1 MSKRHLASSFRAESA
16 QRGSLHLR
24 APFARRI
31 SRRLFLCLITSL
43 FLLSSPLLAKE
54 LRIERFNAQI
64 DVLPDSSV
72 SVAESITVHFLGGPW
87 HGLYREIPVEY
98 FTAQGMNYSLFL
110 DVKRITDSAGH
121 PLKYESSRERHYRK
135 LKIFID
141 NADNSVQTINI
152 EYTVAD
158 ALKFHEDFDEFYWNV
173 TGDEW
178 DVPINSASATITLPS
193 TAKNIRANFA
203 TGAYGSHGQDA
214 QISVAG
220 NGVEVHTTAPLPY
233 HHGLTVAVAF
243 DKGALREPTA
253 FDKTV
258 LFLRSNW
265 PLLLPVFVALIMY
278 WIWYTNG
285 RDPRLRPIAAQY
297 EPPDQLT
304 PSEVGTLVDNSA
316 DMRDIT
322 AAIVDLAVRGYI
334 VIQERSESHMMGLYK
349 SQDYSFI
356 LKKPRSEWTLLKP
369 HEQSLLDGIFVGQ
382 AEEVVDMADLH
393 NVFYKSL
400 PIIKNQVF
408 GQLVNRGYYLHRPDT
423 VRSTYIGAGVVIG
436 FLAIWGG
443 AAIGRS
449 LGMAGAPFIIAGIFS
464 AAIICG
470 FGWFM
475 PARTSSG
482 TRALE
487 GALGFEDFLAH
498 VESDRF
504 NRMIK
509 TPEMFEKFL
518 PFAMALGVEKNWS
531 KAFANIY
538 TEPPSWYQGGNLSS
552 GFYPYMFVNNINAMS
567 SQAAT
572 TFASAPR
579 SSGGS
584 GFSGGGGSSSG
595 GGFGGGGGGGF

>member
-1 MSKRHLASSFRAESA
+1 MSKRHLASSFRAEPA
-16 QRGSLHLR
+16 KQGISLR
-24 APFARRI
+24 
-31 SRRLFLCLITSL
+31 SFLYLIASIL
-43 FLLSSPLLAKE
+43 LLSSSLSAKE

-64 DVLPDSSV
+64 DVLPNSSV
-72 SVAESITVHFLGGPW
+72 SVTESITAHFLGGPW

-110 DVKRITDSAGH
+110 DVKRVTDGSGR
-121 PLKYESSRERHYRK
+121 PLRYESSRVRHYRK
-135 LKIFID
+135 LKIYID
-141 NADNSVQTINI
+141 DADDSVQTINI
-152 EYTVAD
+152 EYSVSN

-178 DVPINSASATITLPS
+178 DVPISSASATITLPS
-193 TAKNIRANFA
+193 AAKNIRANFA
-203 TGAYGSHGQDA
+203 TGAYGSRGQDA
-214 QISVAG
+214 QINVAG
-220 NGVEVHTTAPLPY
+220 NGVEVHTTAALPY

-243 DKGALREPTA
+243 DKGALREPTK
-253 FDKTV
+253 FDEAV
-258 LFLRSNW
+258 LFFRSNW
-265 PLLLPVFVALIMY
+265 PLVFPFFVALIMY
-278 WIWYTNG
+278 WIWYRNG

-297 EPPDQLT
+297 QPPDQLT
-304 PSEVGTLVDNSA
+304 PSEVGTLIDNSA

-322 AAIVDLAVRGYI
+322 ATIVDLAVRGYL
-334 VIQERSESHMMGLYK
+334 VIQERAESRMMGLYK
-349 SQDYSFI
+349 TQDYSFI
-356 LKKPRSEWTLLKP
+356 LKKGRAEWSSLKP
-369 HEQSLLDGIFVGQ
+369 HEQSLLDGIFSVGQ
-382 AEEVVDMADLH
+382 PEEVVDMEDLH
-393 NVFYKSL
+393 NVFYKNL
-400 PIIKNQVF
+400 PIIKNQIF
-408 GQLVNRGYYLHRPDT
+408 SQLLGRGYYLHRPDT
-423 VRSTYIGAGVVIG
+423 VRATYIGAGLIIG

-443 AAIGRS
+443 AAVGRG
-449 LGMAGAPFIIAGIFS
+449 LGMAGAPFIIAGIVS

-475 PARTSSG
+475 PARTQSG

-487 GALGFEDFLAH
+487 GVLGFEDFLAH
-498 VESDRF
+498 VEADRF

-538 TEPPSWYQGGNLSS
+538 TQPPQWYQGGNFSS

-584 GFSGGGGSSSG
+584 GFSGCGGSSSG